1 MMASRSP
8 LHTVAP
14 RARATRRRLPGPER
28 RALILDAALRAFAA
42 NGYDGAAMDEIA
54 EAAGISK
61 AVIYD
66 HVASKRDLYT
76 QLLHAT
82 RTDLERLV
90 EEALR
95 APGDDGEERA
105 RAAIDAIYRYV
116 EEQPQAGRLLLLEL
130 QGANV
135 SAVGRELEE
144 RLSSVLARTLRSETS
159 AFGGQSEREL
169 RLQVLAELLKSVV
182 LGGAGWWYRHPDVPR
197 EQLVE
202 RTVDVVWP
210 AIERTLAT

>member
-1 MMASRSP
+1 MASRSSIRNV
-8 LHTVAP
+8 VAS
-14 RARATRRRLPGPER
+14 ARGTRRRLPGPER

-82 RTDLERLV
+82 RTEIEGLV
-90 EEALR
+90 EVTLR
-95 APGDDGEERA
+95 TPGDDGEERVH
-105 RAAIDAIYRYV
+105 AAVDAIYRYV
-116 EEQPQAGRLLLLEL
+116 EEHPEAARLLVLEL

-135 SAVGRELEE
+135 SAIGHELEE
-144 RLSSVLARTLRSETS
+144 KLSDALSRTLGTETG
-159 AFGGQSEREL
+159 AFSGHPDRERQL
-169 RLQVLAELLKSVV
+169 KILAELLKSIM
-182 LGGAGWWYRHPDVPR
+182 LGGAGWWYRHPEIAR
-197 EQLVE
+197 EDLVE
-202 RTVDVVWP
+202 RSVDVIWP
-210 AIERTLAT
+210 AIGRAIAA